1 MLPKNADSLSFVLYL
16 FNAMQK
22 DNLGYVYRGRFTQ
35 EITDNILALTENKL
49 EKEEHSSKIKKRV
62 YSILVECLQNIT
74 RHQDDAKNDLPDSMG
89 LFVIQKQDDKY
100 FITTGN
106 MVMNNNIDY
115 IKNLIETINGLEKEE
130 LKNYYKMVLE
140 DGSLSAK
147 GGAGLGLIDM
157 ARKSGNKLLYQ
168 FRPVENDS
176 SFFYLH
182 TIPSLENQADISIN
196 KEESLN
202 NIIDIHN
209 TLNSQ
214 NILLVSN
221 GPFNQE
227 SLMVLLSSLEGQMTG
242 SISHKKK
249 VFYIVV
255 EVLQNIVK
263 HGYSTEP
270 HVQGIPGIFIIGE
283 NDGIYT
289 ITTGNYIDKNKIEEL
304 KNKIDSINSL
314 SAQKIDDHYNKCLF
328 DFEFDSSKKAGLGII
343 DLRIK
348 SGSPLTY
355 SFTPFDSNCDFFS
368 LQIVIITEEHARNAY
383 H

>member
-1 MLPKNADSLSFVLYL
+1 MRSGSIDFLNFVLTL
-16 FNAMQK
+16 FKAMQK
-22 DNLGYVYRGRFTQ
+22 DNLGYVYRGRFNQ

-49 EKEEHSSKIKKRV
+49 EKEEQSSKIKKRV

-89 LFVIQKQDDKY
+89 LFVIQKQDEKY

-106 MVMNNNIDY
+106 MVMNHNIDY
-115 IKNLIETINGLEKEE
+115 IKNLIETINSLEKEE

-168 FRPVENDS
+168 FRPVENNM

-182 TIPSLENQADISIN
+182 TIPSLENVEEVNIS
-196 KEESLN
+196 KVESLN

-209 TLNSQ
+209 TLNIQ

-227 SLMVLLSSLEGQMTG
+227 SLMILLASLEGQMTG
-242 SISHKKK
+242 TISHKKK

-255 EVLQNIVK
+255 EMLQNIVK
-263 HGYSTEP
+263 HGYSP
-270 HVQGIPGIFIIGE
+270 DPNASGIPGIFIIGE
-283 NDGIYT
+283 NQGVYT
-289 ITTGNYIDKNKIEEL
+289 ITTGNFTDKTKSDNL
-304 KNKIDSINSL
+304 KNKLDNVNSL
-314 SAQKIDDHYNKCLF
+314 TQDKLDEYFNKCLF

-355 SFTPFDSNCDFFS
+355 SFTDIDSTCDFFS
-368 LQIVIITEEHARNAY
+368 LQTVIITE
-383 H
+383 

>member
-1 MLPKNADSLSFVLYL
+1 MLLKNADSLSFVLNL
-16 FNAMQK
+16 FKAMQK

-49 EKEEHSSKIKKRV
+49 EKEEQSSKIKKRV

-140 DGSLSAK
+140 DGSLSSK

-168 FRPVENDS
+168 FRPVENDM

-182 TIPSLENQADISIN
+182 TIPSLESQTDISVS

-209 TLNSQ
+209 TLNNQ

-227 SLMVLLSSLEGQMTG
+227 SLMILLSSLEGQMTG

-255 EVLQNIVK
+255 EALQNIVK
-263 HGYSTEP
+263 HGYSIEP
-270 HVQGIPGIFIIGE
+270 QMQGIPGIFIIGE
-283 NDGIYT
+283 NNGVYT
-289 ITTGNYIDKNKIEEL
+289 ITTGNFVDKNKIEEL
-304 KNKIDSINSL
+304 KNKIDNVNSL
-314 SAQKIDDHYNKCLF
+314 SPQKIDEHYNKCLF

-348 SGSPLTY
+348 SGSPLAY
-355 SFTPFDSNCDFFS
+355 SFTPFNSDCDFFS
-368 LQIVIITEEHARNAY
+368 LQTVIITE
-383 H
+383 

>member
-1 MLPKNADSLSFVLYL
+1 MLPGNPDFLSFVLNL
-16 FNAMQK
+16 FKSMQK

-49 EKEEHSSKIKKRV
+49 EKEEQSSKIKKRV

-74 RHQDDAKNDLPDSMG
+74 RHQDDAKNDLPDNMG

-106 MVMNNNIDY
+106 MVMNRNIDY
-115 IKNLIETINGLEKEE
+115 IKNLIETINSLEKDE
-130 LKNYYKMVLE
+130 LKDYYKMVLE

-168 FRPVENDS
+168 FRPVENDM

-182 TIPSLENQADISIN
+182 TIPSLENQTDISIK

-209 TLNSQ
+209 TLNRQ

-221 GPFNQE
+221 GPFHQE
-227 SLMVLLSSLEGQMTG
+227 SLMILLGSLEGQMTG
-242 SISHKKK
+242 TISHKKK

-263 HGYSTEP
+263 HGYSIDP
-270 HVQGIPGIFIIGE
+270 QIQGVPGIFIIGE
-283 NDGIYT
+283 NNGIYS
-289 ITTGNYIDKNKIEEL
+289 ITTGNYIDKNKVKEL
-304 KNKIDSINSL
+304 KTKIDNVNSL
-314 SAQKIDDHYNKCLF
+314 SPEKLDEHYNKCLF

-348 SGSPLTY
+348 SGHTLTY
-355 SFTPFDSNCDFFS
+355 SFTPVNSDCDFFS
-368 LQIVIITEEHARNAY
+368 LQTVIITE
-383 H
+383 

>member
-1 MLPKNADSLSFVLYL
+1 MQSGSIDFLNFVLTL
-16 FNAMQK
+16 FKAMQK
-22 DNLGYVYRGRFTQ
+22 DNLGYVYRGRFNQ

-49 EKEEHSSKIKKRV
+49 EKEEQSSKIKKRV

-89 LFVIQKQDDKY
+89 LFVIQKQDEKY

-106 MVMNNNIDY
+106 MVMNHNIDY
-115 IKNLIETINGLEKEE
+115 IKNLIETINSLEKEE

-168 FRPVENDS
+168 FRPVENNM

-182 TIPSLENQADISIN
+182 TIPSLENVEEVSIS
-196 KEESLN
+196 KVESLN

-209 TLNSQ
+209 TLNVQ

-227 SLMVLLSSLEGQMTG
+227 SLMILLASLEGQMTG
-242 SISHKKK
+242 TISHKKK

-255 EVLQNIVK
+255 EMLQNIVK
-263 HGYSTEP
+263 HGYSADP
-270 HVQGIPGIFIIGE
+270 NASGIPGIFIIGE
-283 NDGIYT
+283 NQGIYT
-289 ITTGNYIDKNKIEEL
+289 ITTGNFIDKTKSEDL
-304 KNKIDSINSL
+304 KNKIDNVNSL
-314 SAQKIDDHYNKCLF
+314 TQEKLDDYFNKCLF
-328 DFEFDSSKKAGLGII
+328 DFEFDSSKKAGLGVI

-355 SFTPFDSNCDFFS
+355 SFTDIDSNCDFFS
-368 LQIVIITEEHARNAY
+368 LQTVIITE
-383 H
+383 

>member
-1 MLPKNADSLSFVLYL
+1 MLAKKADSLDFVLSL
-16 FNAMQK
+16 FRAMQK

-35 EITDNILALTENKL
+35 DITDNILALTENKL
-49 EKEEHSSKIKKRV
+49 EKEEQSSKIKKRV

-74 RHQDDAKNDLPDSMG
+74 RHQDDAGNDMSDSLG
-89 LFVIQKQDDKY
+89 LFVIQKQEDKY

-106 MVMNNNIDY
+106 MVMNKNIEY
-115 IKNLIETINGLEKEE
+115 IKNLIETINSLEKEE

-168 FRPVENDS
+168 FRTVNDEM

-182 TIPSLENQADISIN
+182 TIPSLELQPEITFETD
-196 KEESLN
+196 KGLN
-202 NIIDIHN
+202 NIIEIHN
-209 TLNSQ
+209 ILNLN

-227 SLMVLLSSLEGQMTG
+227 SLMSLLASLEGQMVGT
-242 SISHKKK
+242 ISHKKK

-255 EVLQNIVK
+255 EMLQNIVK
-263 HGYSTEP
+263 HGYSHDEKIN
-270 HVQGIPGIFIIGE
+270 GIPGIFIIGE
-283 NDGIYT
+283 DNGIYT
-289 ITTGNYIDKNKIEEL
+289 ITTGNFVEKVKVPEL
-304 KNKIDSINSL
+304 KDKLDSVNLLTSENL
-314 SAQKIDDHYNKCLF
+314 DEFYNKSLF

-348 SGSPLTY
+348 SGGKLY
-355 SFTPFDSNCDFFS
+355 YEFRDYDNEHVFFS
-368 LQIVIITEEHARNAY
+368 LSTVICTE
-383 H
+383 

>member
-1 MLPKNADSLSFVLYL
+1 MHTGNADFLNFVLTL
-16 FNAMQK
+16 FKAMQK

-35 EITDNILALTENKL
+35 EITDNILSLTENKL

-74 RHQDDAKNDLPDSMG
+74 RHQDDAKNDLPDSNG
-89 LFVIQKQDDKY
+89 LFVIQKQEDKY

-106 MVMNNNIDY
+106 MVMNDNIDY
-115 IKNLIETINGLEKEE
+115 IKNLIETINSLEKEE
-130 LKNYYKMVLE
+130 LKSYYKMVLE

-157 ARKSGNKLLYQ
+157 ALKSGNKLLYQ
-168 FRPVENDS
+168 FRPVKDDS

-182 TIPSLENQADISIN
+182 TIPSLEGLEGNFEN

-202 NIIDIHN
+202 NIISIHN
-209 TLNSQ
+209 TLNAE

-227 SLMVLLSSLEGQMTG
+227 SLMVLLGSLEGQMTG
-242 SISHKKK
+242 TISHKKK

-255 EVLQNIVK
+255 EMLQNIVK
-263 HGYSTEP
+263 HGYAPESKML
-270 HVQGIPGIFIIGE
+270 GIPGIFILGSHK
-283 NDGIYT
+283 GFYT
-289 ITTGNYIDKNKIEEL
+289 ITTGNYVDKSKSDEL
-304 KNKIDSINSL
+304 KEKLEKVNSL
-314 SAQKIDDHYNKCLF
+314 TQDELDNYFNKCLF
-328 DFEFDSSKKAGLGII
+328 DFEIDSSKKAGLGII

-348 SGSPLTY
+348 SGNPISYTF
-355 SFTPFDSNCDFFS
+355 SDVSDECTFFS
-368 LQIVIITEEHARNAY
+368 LQTVITTE
-383 H
+383 

>member
-1 MLPKNADSLSFVLYL
+1 MTHESADYLKFVLSL
-16 FNAMQK
+16 FKAMQK

-49 EKEEHSSKIKKRV
+49 EKEEQSSKIKKRV

-89 LFVIQKQDDKY
+89 LFVIQKQDEKY

-115 IKNLIETINGLEKEE
+115 IKNLIETINSLEKDE

-168 FRPVENDS
+168 FRPVENDM

-182 TIPSLENQADISIN
+182 TIPSLENQTDLSIN
-196 KEESLN
+196 KEDSLN
-202 NIIDIHN
+202 NIIDIHI
-209 TLNSQ
+209 TLNAQ

-227 SLMVLLSSLEGQMTG
+227 SLMILLGSLEGQMTG
-242 SISHKKK
+242 TISHKKK

-263 HGYSTEP
+263 HGYSP
-270 HVQGIPGIFIIGE
+270 DPNNSGIPGIFILGE
-283 NDGIYT
+283 VNGIYT
-289 ITTGNYIDKNKIEEL
+289 ITTGNYIDKNKAHEL
-304 KNKIDSINSL
+304 QTKLDNINSL
-314 SAQKIDDHYNKCLF
+314 SPEKLDGHYNKCLF
-328 DFEFDSSKKAGLGII
+328 DFEFDNSKKAGLGII

-348 SGSPLTY
+348 SGSILTY
-355 SFTPFDSNCDFFS
+355 CFTPVDENCEFFS
-368 LQIVIITEEHARNAY
+368 LQTVISKE
-383 H
+383 

>member
-1 MLPKNADSLSFVLYL
+1 MLAGSTDFLSFVLNL
-16 FNAMQK
+16 FKAMQK

-49 EKEEHSSKIKKRV
+49 EKEEQSSKIKKRV

-106 MVMNNNIDY
+106 MVMNHNIDY
-115 IKNLIETINGLEKEE
+115 IKNLIETINSLEKDE
-130 LKNYYKMVLE
+130 LKDYYKMVLE

-168 FRPVENDS
+168 FRPVENDM

-182 TIPSLENQADISIN
+182 TIPSLESQADISIN

-227 SLMVLLSSLEGQMTG
+227 SLMILLGSLEGQMTG
-242 SISHKKK
+242 TISHKKK

-263 HGYSTEP
+263 HGYSVDPQT
-270 HVQGIPGIFIIGE
+270 QGIPGIFIIGE
-283 NDGIYT
+283 NNGVYT
-289 ITTGNYIDKNKIEEL
+289 ITTGNYVDINKKEEL
-304 KNKIDSINSL
+304 KNKIDNINSL
-314 SAQKIDDHYNKCLF
+314 SPEKLNEYYNKCLF
-328 DFEFDSSKKAGLGII
+328 DFEYDSSKKAGLGII

-348 SGSPLTY
+348 SGSQLNY
-355 SFTPFDSNCDFFS
+355 SFTPVNSECEFFS
-368 LQIVIITEEHARNAY
+368 LQTVIITE
-383 H
+383 